1 MAELRQIVEIKDL
14 KKSYPG
20 VDALDGINLEIETGQ
35 IWGLLGPNG
44 SGKSTLLKIM
54 AGLLKPDRG
63 SVQVLD
69 SIPGRKTKAQVAYLP
84 ELDYLYKWMSVGEML
99 DLVSAMYSDWQPN
112 REEELLRFMNLDRK
126 NKIGNLSKGM
136 RARLKLIITM
146 SRSARLVLLD
156 EPLSGIDPSSRG
168 RIVDVI
174 LQEFRPEEQA
184 MVISTHE
191 VGEMESLFDSVI
203 MLEQGKVKMIEKA
216 DDVRQNQG
224 LSITELFREVY
235 K

>member
-1 MAELRQIVEIKDL
+1 MSELRQIVEIKDV

-20 VDALDGINLEIETGQ
+20 VDALDGINLEIEPGQ

-44 SGKSTLLKIM
+44 SGKSTLLKII
-54 AGLLKPDRG
+54 AGLLKPDCG
-63 SVQVLD
+63 SVQVLG

-224 LSITELFREVY
+224 LSITELFREEY